1 MINFKTVTLELY
13 NQDVIIIFKPE
24 TECYRKH
31 GPVLEGK
38 LAGRIWGERFDD
50 ESHTSSVIGIIIKT
64 ATDDVNVSCQEI
76 EDIKKL

>member
-13 NQDVIIIFKPE
+13 NQSVRVIFKPD
-24 TECYRKH
+24 TECFRKY
-31 GPVLEGK
+31 GPHVDGK
-38 LAGRIWGERFDD
+38 LIGRVWGEKFDD
-50 ESHTSSVIGIIIKT
+50 ESHNSSVIGIIIKT